1 MPRRAREYMQFAL
14 LAALLGVFLLCPIW
28 LVVRGG
34 FTAVDGSF
42 SLAAIADVFRD
53 ELLRRG
59 LLNSLLI
66 ATLTTLGAILL
77 ALPLGVIVSRTAFPG
92 RGLLSGLLLLPLILP
107 PFVGAIGMRH
117 ILGREGALNSLLLSL
132 GVIDESVDL
141 LGRGGLL
148 AIVVLQALALY
159 PIVFLNVTAALAN
172 VDPALEEAA
181 RNLGAGAWTRF
192 RRVTLPLVRPGI
204 FAGATIVF
212 IWSFTELGTPL
223 MFEFYTVTPVQ
234 VFNGLKDMETSRQPY
249 ALVTVMLGVAIVLY
263 LVGKFLLGG
272 GAYAMQSKAT
282 VQRAERPLSGW
293 RAAAAFGACAAVIG
307 LASMPH
313 VGVILSSVTA
323 PGQWYGTIVPRA
335 FTLEHF
341 GHALTHPLASGSIRN
356 SLFLSTVAALAA
368 TIVGLF
374 VARLVVRGTI
384 RGRAAL
390 DALAM
395 LPLAVPGLVM
405 AFGFVALSLSW
416 PFAPGMPAWMASA
429 LGAVLP
435 EETMAWLQAGPLR
448 PFANILGADPN
459 PFPFLIIAYAVRR
472 LPYVVRSAAAGLQ
485 QTSVTLE
492 EAAASVGAG
501 RFTTLRRIVVPLIA
515 ANLAAGALLA
525 FSFSMLEVSDSLILA
540 QRERDYPITK
550 AIWSLYDR
558 LGDGDGIASA
568 MGVWA
573 MALLAT
579 TLLGTS
585 ALIGKKMGALF
596 RA

>member
-1 MPRRAREYMQFAL
+1 MPKRHLERLQFAL
-14 LAALLGVFLLCPIW
+14 LVGVLGVFLLWPIW

-34 FTAVDGSF
+34 FTAADGSF
-42 SLAAIADVFRD
+42 SLWSIANVFRD

-66 ATLTTLGAILL
+66 AACTTTLAIVI
-77 ALPLGVIVSRTAFPG
+77 ALPLAVIVSRTSFPG
-92 RGLLSGLLLLPLILP
+92 RGLFSGLLLLPLILP

-117 ILGREGALNSLLLSL
+117 ILGREGALNSLLVSM
-132 GVIDESVDL
+132 GVLDQGADI
-141 LGRGGLL
+141 LGRGGLI
-148 AIVVLQALALY
+148 AIILLEAISLY
-159 PIVFLNVTAALAN
+159 PIIFLNLTAALAN

-223 MFEFYTVTPVQ
+223 MFEFYAVTPVQ

-249 ALVTVMLGVAIVLY
+249 ALVTVMLGVAITLY
-263 LVGKFLLGG
+263 LIGKLFLGG
-272 GAYAMQSKAT
+272 GAYAMQSKAS
-282 VQRAERPLSGW
+282 VRREERPLSGW
-293 RAAAAFGACAAVIG
+293 RAAAAFAACASVIG
-307 LASMPH
+307 VASLPH
-313 VGVILSSVTA
+313 IGVILASLSA
-323 PGQWYGTIVPRA
+323 PGQWYGSIVPRD
-335 FTLEHF
+335 FTGENF
-341 GHALTHPLASGSIRN
+341 VNALSHPLASGSIRN
-356 SLFLSTVAALAA
+356 SLFLATAAALAA
-368 TIVGLF
+368 TLVGLL
-374 VARLVVRGTI
+374 VARLVVRGSI
-384 RGRAAL
+384 RGRWAL

-405 AFGFVALSLSW
+405 AFGFVALSLQW
-416 PFAPGMPAWMASA
+416 PFKD
-429 LGAVLP
+429 
-435 EETMAWLQAGPLR
+435 GPLA

-472 LPYVVRSAAAGLQ
+472 LPYVVRSAVAGLQ

-501 RFTTLRRIVVPLIA
+501 RFTTLRRVVVPLIA
-515 ANLAAGALLA
+515 ANLAAGAILA

-540 QRERDYPITK
+540 QRERDFPITK

-558 LGDGDGIASA
+558 LGDGDGIAGA

>member
-1 MPRRAREYMQFAL
+1 MPRQAREFIQLVL
-14 LAALLGVFLLCPIW
+14 LAALLGAFLLVPIW
-28 LVVRGG
+28 LVVKGG
-34 FTAVDGSF
+34 FTDDAGRF
-42 SLAAIADVFRD
+42 SLSAITDVFGD
-53 ELLRRG
+53 EILRRG

-66 ATLTTLGAILL
+66 ATLTTTLAILI
-77 ALPLGVIVSRTAFPG
+77 ALPLGVIVSRASFPG
-92 RGLLSGLLLLPLILP
+92 RGLLSGLLLLPLVLP

-117 ILGREGALNSLLLSL
+117 ILGREGSLNAMLVSL
-132 GVIDESVDL
+132 GVIDQSVDL

-159 PIVFLNVTAALAN
+159 PIIFLNITAALAN
-172 VDPALEEAA
+172 IDPALEEAA
-181 RNLGAGAWTRF
+181 RNLGAGPWTRF

-249 ALVTVMLGVAIVLY
+249 ALVTVMLGVAITLY
-263 LVGKFLLGG
+263 LVGKLLLGG
-272 GAYAMQSKAT
+272 GAYAMQSKAS
-282 VQRAERPLSGW
+282 VRREERPLSGW
-293 RAAAAFGACAAVIG
+293 RAAAAFSACAGVIG
-307 LASMPH
+307 LASLPH
-313 VGVILSSVTA
+313 IGVILASLSA
-323 PGQWYGTIVPRA
+323 PGQWYGTIIPRS
-335 FTLEHF
+335 FTLDHF
-341 GHALTHPLASGSIRN
+341 QHALTHPLASGSIRN
-356 SLFLSTVAALAA
+356 SLFLSLIAALAA
-368 TIVGLF
+368 TVMGLF

-384 RGRAAL
+384 RGRGAL

-405 AFGFVALSLSW
+405 AFGFVALSLTW
-416 PFAPGMPAWMASA
+416 PFKD
-429 LGAVLP
+429 
-435 EETMAWLQAGPLR
+435 GPLE

-472 LPYVVRSAAAGLQ
+472 LPYVVRSAVAGLQ
-485 QTSVTLE
+485 QTSVSLE

-501 RFTTLRRIVVPLIA
+501 RFTTLRRVVVPLIA
-515 ANLAAGALLA
+515 ANLAAGAILA

-540 QRERDYPITK
+540 QRERDFPITK

>member
-1 MPRRAREYMQFAL
+1 MPRRVREYVQLAL
-14 LAALLGVFLLCPIW
+14 LAALLGVFLLLPIW

-34 FTAVDGSF
+34 FTDASGRF
-42 SLAAIADVFRD
+42 TLAAIADVFAD
-53 ELLRRG
+53 DILRRG

-66 ATLTTLGAILL
+66 ATLTTVLAILI
-77 ALPLGVIVSRTAFPG
+77 ALPLGVIVSRAAFPG

-117 ILGREGALNSLLLSL
+117 ILGREGSLNALLVSM
-132 GVIDESVDL
+132 GVIDASVDL

-148 AIVVLQALALY
+148 AIVILQALALY
-159 PIVFLNVTAALAN
+159 PIIFLNVTAALAN
-172 VDPALEEAA
+172 IDPALEEAA
-181 RNLGAGAWTRF
+181 SNLGAGAWTRF

-234 VFNGLKDMETSRQPY
+234 VFNGLKEMQTSRQPY
-249 ALVTVMLGVAIVLY
+249 ALVTVMLGVAITLY
-263 LVGKFLLGG
+263 LIGKLLLGG
-272 GAYAMQSKAT
+272 GAYAMQSKAS
-282 VQRAERPLSGW
+282 VRREERPLSGW
-293 RAAAAFGACAAVIG
+293 RAIAAFGACGSVIAV
-307 LASMPH
+307 ASLPH
-313 VGVILSSVTA
+313 IGVILASLSA
-323 PGQWYGTIVPRA
+323 PGQWYGSVIPQA
-335 FTLEHF
+335 FTTEHF
-341 GHALTHPLASGSIRN
+341 QNALSHPLASGSIRN
-356 SLFLSTVAALAA
+356 SLFLSLSAALAA

-374 VARLVVRGTI
+374 VARLIVRGTI

-405 AFGFVALSLSW
+405 AFGFVALSLTW
-416 PFAPGMPAWMASA
+416 PFRG
-429 LGAVLP
+429 
-435 EETMAWLQAGPLR
+435 GPLEG
-448 PFANILGADPN
+448 FGNILGADPN

-472 LPYVVRSAAAGLQ
+472 LPYVVRSAVAGLQ
-485 QTSVTLE
+485 QTSVSLE

-501 RFTTLRRIVVPLIA
+501 KFTTLRRVVVPLIA
-515 ANLAAGALLA
+515 ANLAAGAILA

>member
-1 MPRRAREYMQFAL
+1 MTLREAADADASARRARILRGVRPRL
-14 LAALLGVFLLCPIW
+14 LERFQLSLLLALLGVFLLWPIW

-34 FTAVDGSF
+34 FTSTTGDF
-42 SLAAIADVFRD
+42 SLWAIGQVFAD
-53 ELLRRG
+53 EILRRG

-66 ATLTTLGAILL
+66 AACTTTLATLIS
-77 ALPLGVIVSRTAFPG
+77 LPLGVIVSRTKFRG

-117 ILGREGALNSLLLSL
+117 ILGREGSLNALLESL
-132 GVIDESVDL
+132 GLIDEGVDI
-141 LGRGGLL
+141 LGRGGLA
-148 AIVVLQALALY
+148 AIVLLEAISLY
-159 PIVFLNVTAALAN
+159 PIIFLNVTAALSN
-172 VDPALEEAA
+172 IDPALEEAA
-181 RNLGAGAWTRF
+181 RNVGAGAWTRF

-223 MFEFYTVTPVQ
+223 MFEYYTVTPVQ

-249 ALVTVMLGVAIVLY
+249 ALVTVMLGVAIVFY
-263 LVGKFLLGG
+263 LIGKLLLGG
-272 GAYAMQSKAT
+272 GAHAMQAKAS
-282 VQRAERPLSGW
+282 VRREERALTGW
-293 RAAAAFGACAAVIG
+293 RAMAAFGACASVVCV
-307 LASMPH
+307 ASLPH
-313 VGVILSSVTA
+313 IGVILASLSA
-323 PGQWYGTIVPRA
+323 PGQWYGSIVPRA
-335 FTLEHF
+335 FTLEHYE
-341 GHALTHPLASGSIRN
+341 HALTHPLASGSIRN
-356 SLFLSTVAALAA
+356 SLLLSLAAAGAATVA
-368 TIVGLF
+368 GLM
-374 VARLVVRGTI
+374 VARLVVRGSI
-384 RGRAAL
+384 RGRGVL
-390 DALAM
+390 DALSM

-405 AFGFVALSLSW
+405 AFGFVALSLEW
-416 PFAPGMPAWMASA
+416 PFKN
-429 LGAVLP
+429 
-435 EETMAWLQAGPLR
+435 GPLE
-448 PFANILGADPN
+448 PFASIIAPDPN

-472 LPYVVRSAAAGLQ
+472 LPYVVRSAVAGLQ

-492 EAAASVGAG
+492 EAAKSVGAG
-501 RFTTLRRIVVPLIA
+501 RFTTLRRVVVPLIA
-515 ANLAAGALLA
+515 ANLAAGAILA

>member
-1 MPRRAREYMQFAL
+1 MREYLLFAGL
-14 LAALLGVFLLCPIW
+14 TALLGVFLLWPIW

-34 FTAVDGSF
+34 FTSPTGDV
-42 SLAAIADVFRD
+42 SLSLIGDVFGD
-53 ELLRRG
+53 EILRRG
-59 LLNSLLI
+59 LVNSLLI
-66 ATLTTLGAILL
+66 ATFTTAGATAI
-77 ALPLGVIVSRTAFPG
+77 ALPLGVIVSRTTFRG

-117 ILGREGALNSLLLSL
+117 ILGREGALNALLVTL
-132 GVIDESVDL
+132 GVSEGGIDI
-141 LGRGGLL
+141 LGQGGMA
-148 AIVVLQALALY
+148 AIVILESLALY
-159 PIVFLNVTAALAN
+159 PIIFLNVTAALAN

-181 RNLGAGAWTRF
+181 RNLGAGPWTRF

-223 MFEFYTVTPVQ
+223 MFEYYNVTPVQ

-249 ALVTVMLGVAIVLY
+249 ALVTVMLAVAIVLY
-263 LVGKFLLGG
+263 LVGKLLLGR
-272 GAYAMQSKAT
+272 GAYAMQSKAS
-282 VQRAERPLSGW
+282 VRREERALTGW
-293 RAAAAFGACAAVIG
+293 RAALAFGACGAVVL
-307 LASMPH
+307 LASLPH
-313 VGVILSSVTA
+313 LGVILASLTA
-323 PGQWYGTIVPRA
+323 PGQWYGTIVPRS
-335 FTLEHF
+335 FTFENYE
-341 GHALTHPLASGSIRN
+341 HALTHPLASGSIRN
-356 SLFLSTVAALAA
+356 SLILAA
-368 TIVGLF
+368 TASVAATVVGLLI
-374 VARLVVRGTI
+374 ARLVVRGSI
-384 RGRAAL
+384 RVRGVL
-390 DALAM
+390 DSLAM

-405 AFGFVALSLSW
+405 AFGFVALSLTW
-416 PFAPGMPAWMASA
+416 PFKG
-429 LGAVLP
+429 
-435 EETMAWLQAGPLR
+435 GPLE
-448 PFANILGADPN
+448 PFANIVGADPN

-472 LPYVVRSAAAGLQ
+472 LPYVVRAAVAGLE

-492 EAAASVGAG
+492 EAASSVGAG
-501 RFTTLRRIVVPLIA
+501 RFTTLRRVVIPLIA
-515 ANLAAGALLA
+515 ANLAAGAILA

-540 QRERDYPITK
+540 TRERDYPITK

>member
-1 MPRRAREYMQFAL
+1 MPRRLLERIQFAL
-14 LAALLGVFLLCPIW
+14 VLSILCVFLLWPIW

-42 SLAAIADVFRD
+42 SLWAIGNVFRD
-53 ELLRRG
+53 ELLRQG
-59 LLNSLLI
+59 LVNSLII
-66 ATLTTLGAILL
+66 AACTTALAILL
-77 ALPLGVIVSRTAFPG
+77 ALPLALIVSRTMFPG

-117 ILGREGALNSLLLSL
+117 ILGREGALNSLLVSI
-132 GVIDESVDL
+132 GVLDSGVDI
-141 LGRGGLL
+141 LGRGGIAAIILL
-148 AIVVLQALALY
+148 EALSLY
-159 PIVFLNVTAALAN
+159 PIIFLNVTAALAN

-181 RNLGAGAWTRF
+181 RNLGADAWTRF

-223 MFEFYTVTPVQ
+223 MFEYYTVTPVQ
-234 VFNGLKDMETSRQPY
+234 IFNGLKDMETSRQPY
-249 ALVTVMLGVAIVLY
+249 ALVTVMLGVALGLY
-263 LVGKFLLGG
+263 MIGKVLLGG
-272 GAYAMQSKAT
+272 GAHAMQSKAS
-282 VQRAERPLSGW
+282 VRREERPLSGW
-293 RAAAAFGACAAVIG
+293 RAAAAFSACAAVIG

-313 VGVILSSVTA
+313 IGVILASLSA
-323 PGQWYGTIVPRA
+323 PGQWYGSIVPRA
-335 FTLEHF
+335 FTGENF
-341 GHALTHPLASGSIRN
+341 VNALSHPLAAGSIRN
-356 SLFLSTVAALAA
+356 SLFLATSAALAA
-368 TIVGLF
+368 TIVGLV

-384 RGRAAL
+384 RGRFL
-390 DALAM
+390 IDSLAM

-405 AFGFVALSLSW
+405 AFGFVALSLEW
-416 PFAPGMPAWMASA
+416 PFKG
-429 LGAVLP
+429 
-435 EETMAWLQAGPLR
+435 GPLE
-448 PFANILGADPN
+448 PFANIIGADPN

-472 LPYVVRSAAAGLQ
+472 LPYVVRSAVAGLQ
-485 QTSVTLE
+485 QTSVSLE

-501 RFTTLRRIVVPLIA
+501 RFTTLRRVVVPLIA
-515 ANLAAGALLA
+515 ANLAAGAILA

-585 ALIGKKMGALF
+585 ALIGRKMGALF